1 MTSTHAPAA
10 APAPARSH
18 SRKIIAAA
26 AAILCAG
33 SLVLGSAMPANA
45 VAMKAVLGNIKCNAY
60 PNISVGTSAT
70 ARGTVQFQ
78 LNAYNNTGS
87 LYYVSLGSSSAYAP
101 WSWKFWTTRA
111 GNFYAYAWGNS
122 GSVTSV
128 ARWCHNING

>member
-1 MTSTHAPAA
+1 MTLTHAPAA
-10 APAPARSH
+10 TPVRSPY
-18 SRKIIAAA
+18 RRIVAAA

-33 SLVLGSAMPANA
+33 TLVLGSAMPANA
-45 VAMKAVLGNIKCNAY
+45 VAMKAVLGNIKCTAY
-60 PNISVGTSAT
+60 PNISIGTSAT

-78 LNAYNNTGS
+78 LNAYNNTQS
-87 LYYVSLGSSSAYAP
+87 LYYVSLGTSSTYAS
-101 WSWKFWTTRA
+101 WSWKFWASQA